1 MDYFLLSK
9 TGEKHVRKS
18 YVSPFLL
25 LSTFFRTYTL
35 MMSGFYDKVAVLAC
49 EGWSWC
55 CEGLATYNI
64 IRAAAIVLAAAL
76 ATFCYAWWAN
86 KFTKSTPPLPPG
98 PPGMPILGNLR
109 FIQPDFY
116 QYVVKLSQI
125 YGPIIKLQLGSKICI
140 VISSPSVAKEVL
152 KDHDAIF
159 ANHDTPAGAIVGMY
173 GGLDIAWRPN
183 GPELHKLR
191 KLVVRGIMSKRSL
204 DACYTLRR
212 REIRRMV
219 KDIYGKVGSP
229 VNIGEQMFLTS
240 LNVMVS
246 MLWGDSL
253 NGEERSTLGI
263 EFRRRLVEFV
273 ELFGAPNVSD
283 LFPVLTPFD
292 LQGIQSKTKKNLSW
306 FYEFFE
312 SVIVHRTKVEQAD
325 GEGKKKEESKDF
337 LQQLLELNQ
346 RGDDETSLSM
356 NEVKAL
362 MLDLIVGATDTTS
375 TTVEWAMTVLLRHP
389 NKMSRVLEE
398 LEAVV
403 GNQNIVEESHLPRL
417 LYLEA
422 VVKETL
428 RMYPP
433 TPLLLPRKPSMT
445 CTVAGYTIPKDSRIL
460 INACSIQRDPEIWE
474 GPLQFEPERFLKDT
488 EKGNYLGNNFHFFP
502 FGSGRRICAG
512 IPMAERMIAHV
523 LAALVHSFEWKL
535 PEGTKLD
542 TQEKFGIL
550 LKKMEPLAAIPAARL
565 CNSEQYQ

>member
-1 MDYFLLSK
+1 MFSRAI
-9 TGEKHVRKS
+9 HKS
-18 YVSPFLL
+18 ISSAFYL
-25 LSTFFRTYTL
+25 RTYTL
-35 MMSGFYDKVAVLAC
+35 MMPDFYNEVAVLAC

-98 PPGMPILGNLR
+98 PPGMPILGNLP

-362 MLDLIVGATDTTS
+362 ML
-375 TTVEWAMTVLLRHP
+375 
-389 NKMSRVLEE
+389 
-398 LEAVV
+398 
-403 GNQNIVEESHLPRL
+403 
-417 LYLEA
+417 
-422 VVKETL
+422 
-428 RMYPP
+428 
-433 TPLLLPRKPSMT
+433 
-445 CTVAGYTIPKDSRIL
+445 
-460 INACSIQRDPEIWE
+460 IQRDPEIWE

-488 EKGNYLGNNFHFFP
+488 EK
-502 FGSGRRICAG
+502 GRRICAG

-550 LKKMEPLAAIPAARL
+550 LKKMEPLAAIPAARF